1 MRRRIPLALT
11 LLRLALAPML
21 LLLSDR
27 PRPLTFGLILTA
39 AVLSDIFDGV
49 LARRLRVATPFLRR
63 LDSAVDI
70 IFYLAVGWTLWRL
83 RPEVVRAH
91 EVLLGAVVGLELL
104 RFGIERRKYGRKA
117 SYHLWSAK
125 AWGLALFAG
134 ALGLLGFG
142 GGSGWFALMLWP
154 GIVENLEALA
164 VTFLLPAWTHDVPS
178 AVHAFRMRATVRQ
191 APLAAGGGSGH
202 AQGQELP

>member
-1 MRRRIPLALT
+1 MRRLPLALT
-11 LLRLALAPML
+11 LLRLALAPVL
-21 LLLSDR
+21 VLLSGR
-27 PRPLTFGLILTA
+27 PHPLLFGLILTA

-49 LARRLRVATPFLRR
+49 LARRLGVATPFLRR

-70 IFYLAVGWTLWRL
+70 VFYLAVGWTLWRL

-91 EVLLGAVVGLELL
+91 GILLGAVVGLELL
-104 RFGIERRKYGRKA
+104 RFGIERVKYGRKA

-142 GGSGWFALMLWP
+142 GGPAWFGLMLWP
-154 GIVENLEALA
+154 GVFENLEALG
-164 VTFLLPAWTHDVPS
+164 VTFLLPSWTHDVPT
-178 AVHAFRMRATVRQ
+178 AWHAARMRATDR
-191 APLAAGGGSGH
+191 
-202 AQGQELP
+202 